1 MLQKDLNWW
10 IEKIRKSEI
19 NVDTKNIKNTFIKKL
34 FIHQEKLNKIIN
46 ETGFIYPDS
55 FGISGDNLFP
65 ITIDIINRER
75 MPGDWK
81 WVGHGKAICV
91 VYYGICPELENFV
104 SIILWSHES
113 SRPEYMSTAK
123 KAYRNIEMLIKNDPY
138 HQKVLSFS
146 GNYRL
151 NLPNEIRPFRS
162 KINSIPKP
170 KAVYDWLYVPYLKE
184 VGETFLSHKSPLN
197 FTRVFLR
204 EPNNTLT
211 PKYIN
216 FKTTMGKFLEKRKSI
231 AKFRLIFVS
240 EKNFYR
246 SHEIKLHHSIIYKIN
261 KLEKGD
267 LVALLVGEIIN
278 SKPEM
283 FLIDIEKVKSLD
295 VFSHI
300 ILFKLYNIFLEKE
313 RLLLMSWN
321 EFIKLYRNCIKIT
334 RKFCGEL
341 DPSIGFNIDLF
352 FKFHL
357 EPFVQ
362 KIDKN
367 IYYIPAI
374 LNKLKIE
381 DIKLFDEKLRDK
393 QKTLFD
399 KPIVFDKKGNIRRDV
414 YELQKRY
421 NLLRLLVKMK
431 LLIYKGVE

>member
-1 MLQKDLNWW
+1 MPQKDLNWW
-10 IEKIRKSEI
+10 IEKIRKNEI
-19 NVDTKNIKNTFIKKL
+19 NVDAGNMKNTFIKKL
-34 FIHQEKLNKIIN
+34 LIHKEKLNKIIN
-46 ETGFIYPDS
+46 EIGFIYPDS

-65 ITIDIINRER
+65 ITVDIVNRER

-81 WVGHGKAICV
+81 WTGHGKAICV

-104 SIILWSHES
+104 SLILWSHES
-113 SRPEYMSTAK
+113 SRPEYISTAK
-123 KAYRNIEMLIKNDPY
+123 EAYRNIEMLIKDDPH

-170 KAVYDWLYVPYLKE
+170 KAIYDWLYVPYLKE
-184 VGETFLSHKSPLN
+184 VGETFLSRKSPLN

-204 EPNNTLT
+204 GPNNTLT
-211 PKYIN
+211 TKYIN
-216 FKTTMGKFLEKRKSI
+216 FKTTIGKFLERRKSI

-240 EKNFYR
+240 ERGFYR
-246 SHEIKLHHSIIYKIN
+246 SHEIKLHHSLAYKLN
-261 KLEKGD
+261 KLKEGD
-267 LVALLVGEIIN
+267 LVALLVGELIN
-278 SKPEM
+278 RKPEM
-283 FLIDIEKVKSLD
+283 VLLDIEKVKPLD

-321 EFIKLYRNCIKIT
+321 EFTELYKSCIGIT
-334 RKFCGEL
+334 KRFCGKL
-341 DPSIGFNIDLF
+341 DPSVGFDTDLF
-352 FKFHL
+352 FKFYL
-357 EPFVQ
+357 EPAIQ

-367 IYYIPAI
+367 VYYIPTI

-381 DIKLFDEKLRDK
+381 DIKLFDERLKDK

-399 KPIVFDKKGNIRRDV
+399 KPIVFDKKGNIREDV

-421 NLLRLLVKMK
+421 DLLRLLIKMK